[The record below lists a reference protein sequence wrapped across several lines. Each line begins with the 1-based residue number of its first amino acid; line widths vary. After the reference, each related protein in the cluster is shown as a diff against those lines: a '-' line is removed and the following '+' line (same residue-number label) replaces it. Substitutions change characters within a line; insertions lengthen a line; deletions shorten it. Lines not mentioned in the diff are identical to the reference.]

1 VLPCFLLPSGP
12 TFFFSSPSISMGCN
26 SSLPPAPVFFSF
38 LSFFSF
44 FLFLLPWILALISTL
59 QLFFLQLLAMAMVV
73 QATTIVVVIAFE
85 Q

>member
-1 VLPCFLLPSGP
+1 MFPSP
-12 TFFFSSPSISMGCN
+12 FQPHLFFSSPSISMGCN
-26 SSLPPAPVFFSF
+26 SSLPPAPIFFSF
-38 LSFFSF
+38 LAFFSF
-44 FLFLLPWILALISTL
+44 FLFLLPWIIAPISTL